1 MTQLTTA
8 SQAQNIQA
16 SKKSKRPAKPES
28 DAIEL
33 FPLPIYFQT
42 HFQHIHENNQALH
55 QEIRALN
62 RHLARL
68 EAKMDLALQAGW
80 ETRCENCPKRN

>member
-1 MTQLTTA
+1 MTQLTTV
-8 SQAQNIQA
+8 SQSQNIQA
-16 SKKSKRPAKPES
+16 PKKSKRPAKPES
-28 DAIEL
+28 DFIEL
-33 FPLPIYFQT
+33 FPLPKYFQT
-42 HFQHIHENNQALH
+42 HFQHIHENNQSLH

-68 EAKMDLALQAGW
+68 EAKMDLALQTGW